1 LFYSRNVKKNF
12 SKKTY
17 LSSGFTII
25 EIIIIMVIV
34 STLVVIV
41 LSALNPL
48 EQINRGRDS
57 SSLLLASE
65 FIKTTD
71 RFQAINQPHPWQEDL
86 SAEPLS
92 SDLSKEIIEKFIS
105 ANELKN
111 SYINQNTQKLEKI
124 FITTHNGYEEIFACF
139 LPESHAFYSHDF
151 TKYNQYGEVIEDCS
165 LNRCYLCLSNKSEEN
180 EQDTPVPTPTSTN
193 NDSYPPYPWTCVSS
207 DKYEN
212 FGCNN
217 FCTRDMGCN
226 SACAD
231 GERQLVKSY
240 GSSGPTHT
248 DCTNHHLETLEYYCV
263 KDPDARCDLTN
274 GGTSWVDNFYW
285 NWTLSAPIRWRET
298 DEPIPVWKPWAL

>member
-1 LFYSRNVKKNF
+1 MNH
-12 SKKTY
+12 
-17 LSSGFTII
+17 SSGFSLI
-25 EIIIIMVIV
+25 EIVVVVAIVAALIIAVI
-34 STLVVIV
+34 
-41 LSALNPL
+41 SALNPI

-71 RFQAINQPHPWQEDL
+71 RFQAINQPHPWEEDL
-86 SAEPLS
+86 LAEPLNS
-92 SDLSKEIIEKFIS
+92 NLSREIIDKFVS

-111 SYINQNTQKLEKI
+111 SYISQSAQKLEKV
-124 FITTHNGYEEIFACF
+124 FVTTHNGYEEIFACF
-139 LPESHAFYSHDF
+139 LPESKAFESHDL
-151 TKYNQYGEVIEDCS
+151 TKFSQSGEVINNCNE
-165 LNRCYLCLSNKSEEN
+165 NKCYLCLSNKSDES
-180 EQDTPVPTPTSTN
+180 EQNTPDPSPPETK

-207 DKYEN
+207 DKYED

-226 SACAD
+226 SSCKE

-240 GSSGPTHT
+240 GSSGPIRTN
-248 DCTNHHLETLEYYCV
+248 CTNHHLETIEYYCV

-274 GGTSWVDNFYW
+274 GGTSWVDSFYW
-285 NWTLSAPIRWRET
+285 NWTLSAPLRWREL